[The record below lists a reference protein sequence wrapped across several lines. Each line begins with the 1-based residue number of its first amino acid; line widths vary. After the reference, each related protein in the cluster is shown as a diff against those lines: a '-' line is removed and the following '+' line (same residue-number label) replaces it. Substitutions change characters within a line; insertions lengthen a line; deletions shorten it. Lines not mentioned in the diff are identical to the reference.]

1 MAMYHHYYSSTQY
14 NKKDIEEQPTY
25 VPHDALQ
32 NLECYPTFSETLEEN
47 LQGDLNYL
55 LLCDTHVKETQG
67 RTQEN
72 MSNIQIIQESNIDTS
87 LQEDLNYLISCD
99 TNEKETQ
106 GITQENVSNTQIIQE
121 SNIDTSLEEE
131 LNYYLFCDTHEKETQ
146 GITQEN
152 VSNIQINQESNID
165 TSLEEELN
173 YLLFCDTHEK
183 ETLKFNQLSEGITQ
197 ENVSNVQINQESN
210 IDTSLANIPIMNH
223 ENLPKNNKK
232 SCSIKKSKDKSLK
245 VKSKDKYKD
254 RICSHCKTKDTTQWR
269 FGPLGRNT
277 LCNACGLRYKSNRL
291 MEGYK
296 PKASSN
302 LDMLKGFRFSHLV

>member
-14 NKKDIEEQPTY
+14 NKKDIEEQLTY

-32 NLECYPTFSETLEEN
+32 NLECYPTFSETLEES

-55 LLCDTHVKETQG
+55 LFCDTHEKETQG

-87 LQEDLNYLISCD
+87 LQEDSNYLLFCD

-106 GITQENVSNTQIIQE
+106 E
-121 SNIDTSLEEE
+121 
-131 LNYYLFCDTHEKETQ
+131 
-146 GITQEN
+146 ITQEN
-152 VSNIQINQESNID
+152 VSNIQESNID

-197 ENVSNVQINQESN
+197 DKVSNVQINQEGN